1 MSAKHDARLEALA
14 ADFEIEIEFLE
25 LAVREGAVR
34 EDELAHEARSAAALA
49 RLRRLQ
55 RLCASLDLDIYAG
68 SIIVD
73 LLERL
78 EGIQH
83 ELDRRPRGIEG

>member
-1 MSAKHDARLEALA
+1 MSSERDARLEALA
-14 ADFEIEIEFLE
+14 ADFEIEFEFLE
-25 LAVREGAVR
+25 LAVQEGAVR
-34 EDELAHEARSAAALA
+34 ADELRQEAHSAAALA

-55 RLCASLDLDIYAG
+55 RLCASLDLDLFAA

-78 EGIQH
+78 EAAQRDI
-83 ELDRRPRGIEG
+83 ERRRIEG

>member
-1 MSAKHDARLEALA
+1 MSVKHDARLEALA

-25 LAVREGAVR
+25 LAVHEGAVR
-34 EDELAHEARSAAALA
+34 EDELTREAHSAAALA

-55 RLCASLDLDIYAG
+55 RLCASLELDVYAG

-78 EGIQH
+78 EAAQQ
-83 ELDRRPRGIEG
+83 ELESRRRGIEG